1 MVNIVHTDT
10 QHLLLLHLCRYIF
23 FYAVASTSMFQ
34 VSLDMAEETKM
45 KESTATLLATSTA
58 AGNLS
63 ALGAGKSGGEK
74 KYGMTVLAIATIIV
88 LVFILF
94 GGVSWI
100 VHLSHRCADRCASA
114 SPPSATISHS
124 SSRSDNS
131 SGDQS
136 DGGSGGG
143 GSGSGGGGGT
153 GGTKGL
159 QAKRQESYVE
169 HLRRVDVTVGGLL
182 LKGYKKDRIFF
193 WYDSCRIPASFI
205 PCLVIHSP
213 LSSPSPRV
221 FSNLP
226 LLLPS
231 PPHLQDPSSSS
242 NILPRLGRGHSP
254 RGATGAGGDTHGGTP
269 PVAGGPDRWTPLQ
282 CAV

>member
-1 MVNIVHTDT
+1 
-10 QHLLLLHLCRYIF
+10 
-23 FYAVASTSMFQ
+23 
-34 VSLDMAEETKM
+34 M

-63 ALGAGKSGGEK
+63 ALGAGNSGGEK
-74 KYGMTVLAIATIIV
+74 EYGMTVLAIATIIV

-114 SPPSATISHS
+114 SPPSAVTSHS

-136 DGGSGGG
+136 DSGSGGG

-193 WYDSCRIPASFI
+193 WYDSCLIPASFI

-213 LSSPSPRV
+213 LSSPSLRV
-221 FSNLP
+221 FLIFLSF
-226 LLLPS
+226 S
-231 PPHLQDPSSSS
+231 RRPHISR
-242 NILPRLGRGHSP
+242 ILR
-254 RGATGAGGDTHGGTP
+254 
-269 PVAGGPDRWTPLQ
+269 PLQ
-282 CAV
+282 IFFLALAVGTLHAAPRAQVATLMAVHLLSLVALIVGRPYSAQYEFLMYITVEVRCV

>member
-1 MVNIVHTDT
+1 
-10 QHLLLLHLCRYIF
+10 
-23 FYAVASTSMFQ
+23 
-34 VSLDMAEETKM
+34 M
-45 KESTATLLATSTA
+45 KESTAALLATSTA

-100 VHLSHRCADRCASA
+100 VHLSHRCADRCAST

-124 SSRSDNS
+124 SSRSNNS

-136 DGGSGGG
+136 DSGSGGG

-205 PCLVIHSP
+205 PCLCYPFSSVI
-213 LSSPSPRV
+213 
-221 FSNLP
+221 
-226 LLLPS
+226 
-231 PPHLQDPSSSS
+231 
-242 NILPRLGRGHSP
+242 
-254 RGATGAGGDTHGGTP
+254 
-269 PVAGGPDRWTPLQ
+269 PVAA
-282 CAV
+282 CFF

>member
-1 MVNIVHTDT
+1 
-10 QHLLLLHLCRYIF
+10 
-23 FYAVASTSMFQ
+23 MFQ

-63 ALGAGKSGGEK
+63 ALGAGNSGGEK
-74 KYGMTVLAIATIIV
+74 EYGMTVLAIATIIV

-114 SPPSATISHS
+114 SPPSAVTSHS

-143 GSGSGGGGGT
+143 GSDSGGSGGGGGT

-193 WYDSCRIPASFI
+193 WYDSCLIPASFI

-231 PPHLQDPSSSS
+231 PPHHFQDPSSSS